1 MARRRYSVRYRK
13 RKHNRTRSKR
23 GGQNTPPEEKV
34 YRHTPF
40 LNPITGEV
48 NNNPKPKFLNPSE
61 VSNKPQRKT
70 NIFPTDDLPDISA
83 EELFSK
89 PPGYYSKES
98 VAERKRT
105 AAEEEYKK
113 LMDMYKKDNKK
124 EGSNEILDEECVGND
139 CKIMGGRKSRRRR
152 RKTKKTRKSRRH
164 RSKH

>member
-1 MARRRYSVRYRK
+1 MARRRHSVRHRK

-34 YRHTPF
+34 YKYIPF
-40 LNPITGEV
+40 RNPITGEV
-48 NNNPKPKFLNPSE
+48 NNNPKPKFLNPAEISKE
-61 VSNKPQRKT
+61 SQRKT
-70 NIFPTDDLPDISA
+70 SVLPDNDLPDISA

-113 LMDMYKKDNKK
+113 LMDMYKKDNKQ
-124 EGSNEILDEECVGND
+124 EGSNEILEEECVGEQ
-139 CKIMGGRKSRRRR
+139 CIMMGGRKSRRHR
-152 RKTKKTRKSRRH
+152 RKTKKTRKSRR